1 MPETCILYV
10 SKSYLQDY
18 KDVLGSKYPYIYASK
33 DGGEDSPSEQCAT
46 PTITYAAA
54 NSLVI
59 AKIGGQSIKIAVK

>member
-18 KDVLGSKYPYIYASK
+18 KDVLGSKYPYIYTSK
-33 DGGEDSPSEQCAT
+33 DGGEDSPSSNGIVT
-46 PTITYAAA
+46 LSTAA